1 MKQFFIYLQIQFR
14 RFFPSKIDK
23 MNRKLHKALVD
34 VSAERKGVRLAV
46 DAYMVKHYHI
56 GCLSAFIPRKG
67 ISKLKV
73 YNDIQKQFGEQ
84 MRACNLRLT
93 RSLVWK

>member
-23 MNRKLHKALVD
+23 MNRKLNKALVD

-46 DAYMVKHYHI
+46 DHI

>member
-14 RFFPSKIDK
+14 SILPSKIDRI
-23 MNRKLHKALVD
+23 NSKLDKAVVD
-34 VSAERKGVRLAV
+34 VEAERKGVRLAV

-56 GCLSAFIPRKG
+56 GCLSAFIPCKG

-73 YNDIQKQFGEQ
+73 YNGIQKQFGEQ

>member
-14 RFFPSKIDK
+14 SIFRSKIDRI
-23 MNRKLHKALVD
+23 NSKLDKAVVD
-34 VSAERKGVRLAV
+34 VEAERKGVRLAV

-56 GCLSAFIPRKG
+56 GCLSAFIPCKG

-73 YNDIQKQFGEQ
+73 YNGIQKQFGEQ